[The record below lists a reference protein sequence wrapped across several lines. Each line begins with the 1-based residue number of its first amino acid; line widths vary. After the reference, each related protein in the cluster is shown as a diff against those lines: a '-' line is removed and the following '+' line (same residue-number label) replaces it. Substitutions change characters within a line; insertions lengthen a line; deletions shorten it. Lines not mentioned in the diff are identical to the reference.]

1 MTRKQ
6 ITDRLRTVFQN
17 GLITPD
23 NKTRAVDIRDVGPRG
38 LMINVAL
45 VNLDL
50 EVKAFLP
57 DSQHVGIQWHRGFFT
72 ERDFTFAEHRL
83 LAAVSEQL
91 VNILEQATREN

>member
-6 ITDRLRTVFQN
+6 ITDQLRAVFAD

-23 NKTRAVDIRDVGPRG
+23 NKTRAVDIRDLGPRG
-38 LMINVAL
+38 LMINVHL

-57 DSQHVGIQWHRGFFT
+57 DSKHVGIQWQRGFFT
-72 ERDFTFAEHRL
+72 ERDFTFAEYRL

-91 VNILEQATREN
+91 VGILENATHEN